1 MTNNHKKIHLDLSFI
16 HFIGPK
22 ENSWRTNIKS
32 ILKSENESFYL
43 VKECRAQFVGPNPF
57 HHPDRYEFLCIV
69 DNDSTNIIRTSP
81 ISNKKTNLK
90 KSAKLE
96 HKKHFIEEK
105 IEYLSFKKVNEIV
118 SSNQQLN
125 VYCEIEYEYENKNFN
140 LITKCEF
147 INYNTSDNNEKYLQP
162 IMGYVPFIFNNDL
175 KYGYAVLFVNENQN
189 SYLEFLLNEKTSIFT
204 IKKNENFINK
214 VTKKILNLFLFFSKK
229 NSFTKHGSIR
239 NNKIKF
245 FKYS

>member
-1 MTNNHKKIHLDLSFI
+1 MSDNHKKIHLDLSFI

-32 ILKSENESFYL
+32 VLKSKNDSFYL
-43 VKECRAQFVGPNPF
+43 VKECRSQFVGPNPF
-57 HHPDRYEFLCIV
+57 DHPDRYEFLCIV

-81 ISNKKTNLK
+81 ISDATTNLK

-96 HKKHFIEEK
+96 YKKHFIEEK

-118 SSNQQLN
+118 SSNQKLN
-125 VYCEIEYEYENKNFN
+125 VYCEIEYEYEKKNFN

-147 INYNTSDNNEKYLQP
+147 INYNSYDNNKYLQP
-162 IMGYVPFIFNNDL
+162 IMGYVPFILNNHI
-175 KYGYAVLFVNENQN
+175 KYGYAVLFVNENKRSN
-189 SYLEFLLNEKTSIFT
+189 LEFLLNEKTPVFT
-204 IKKNENFINK
+204 IKKNENFISK
-214 VTKKILNLFLFFSKK
+214 VTKNILNHLLFFSKK
-229 NSFTKHGSIR
+229 NNFTKLISIR
-239 NNKIKF
+239 NSKIKF